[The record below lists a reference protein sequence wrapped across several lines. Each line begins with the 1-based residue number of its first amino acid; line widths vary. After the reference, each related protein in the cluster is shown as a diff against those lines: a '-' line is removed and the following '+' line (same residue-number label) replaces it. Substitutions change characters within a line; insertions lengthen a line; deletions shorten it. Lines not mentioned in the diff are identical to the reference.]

1 MGGLRGEGKRM
12 ADPVRVQ
19 LLKQI
24 GKADDANMLRSLRDQ
39 VHEQM
44 TALLLSS
51 PVEQFNEQLNELHDA
66 VIRRSILLAEAEMA
80 RLGMGSPPVPYAYL
94 LFGSGGREEQTLSS
108 DQDSGIVYQDSVSD
122 STDHQQY
129 FEQLSSI
136 IVVMLQRV
144 GYPPC
149 EGNVLSN
156 NKEWCRS
163 LSDWKKQLNG
173 WFQEPAWEAVRY
185 LLIMADSRCI
195 YGEQRVLFALKD
207 HFFSDM
213 LDHPIIIRRMLDN
226 TMRHKVLLGVFG
238 HLLKEQYGEDAGSL
252 DIKYGAYIPMVN
264 AIRLLSV
271 QAGIRDTSTL
281 ARIRRLVEYDQLP
294 SEEAAAYEQAFRL
307 FLRLRLMTTEINED
321 GLYANN
327 GKLPSLKLSKEMI
340 DELKSA
346 LRLGKKLQRKVFKQT
361 MGRLT

>member
-1 MGGLRGEGKRM
+1 M
-12 ADPVRVQ
+12 ADSVRVQ

-24 GKADDANMLRSLRDQ
+24 GKADDVNVLRSLRDQ
-39 VHEQM
+39 AHEQM
-44 TALLLSS
+44 EALLSSS

-66 VIRRSILLAEAEMA
+66 VIGRAIALAEAEMA
-80 RLGMGSPPVPYAYL
+80 RSGMGSPPVPYAYL

-108 DQDSGIVYQDSVSD
+108 DQDSGIVYQDPGSD
-122 STDHQQY
+122 SEQVQRYFQQLALQAVSY
-129 FEQLSSI
+129 
-136 IVVMLQRV
+136 LQRT

-156 NKEWCRS
+156 NPEWCRS
-163 LSDWKKQLNG
+163 MSEWKEKMNG
-173 WFQEPAWEAVRY
+173 WFQEPAWESVRY
-185 LLIMADSRCI
+185 LLIIADGRSL
-195 YGEQRVLFALKD
+195 YGEHKLLVELKN

-213 LDHPIIIRRMLDN
+213 LDHPIIIQRMLDN

-264 AIRLLSV
+264 AIRLLAV

-281 ARIRRLVEYDQLP
+281 RRIRSLVEEEHL
-294 SEEAAAYEQAFRL
+294 SSIEAAAYEQAFRL
-307 FLRLRLMTTEINED
+307 FLRLRLMTTENIDE

-327 GKLPSLKLSKEMI
+327 GKLASRKLTKEMTE
-340 DELKSA
+340 ELKSA
-346 LRLGKKLQRKVFKQT
+346 LRLGKRLQRTVYKQT
-361 MGRLT
+361 MGRLR